1 MNTMHNL
8 LFYPRLAGTNVKK
21 NSSIYYPYLFA
32 GSLMAGL
39 LYVLNSVADMVADSG
54 MEGGDIMHMLVRICF
69 FICILFVFIIL
80 FYIKSSDYLK
90 KARKYGHFTG
100 YEN

>member
-69 FICILFVFIIL
+69 FICILTAGNGINKKQFCTNRQNCFL
-80 FYIKSSDYLK
+80 F
-90 KARKYGHFTG
+90 
-100 YEN
+100 

>member
-69 FICILFVFIIL
+69 LSASCLSLSYYFILTVL
-80 FYIKSSDYLK
+80 L
-90 KARKYGHFTG
+90 
-100 YEN
+100 